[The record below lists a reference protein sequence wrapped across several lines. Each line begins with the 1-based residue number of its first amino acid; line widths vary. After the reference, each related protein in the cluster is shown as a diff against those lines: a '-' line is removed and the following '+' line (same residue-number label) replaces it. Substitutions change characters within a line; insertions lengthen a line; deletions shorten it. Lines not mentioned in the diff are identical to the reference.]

1 VHKPAASAA
10 ASRHNESSH
19 DAHLPCPLLRC
30 IDARFPIHLSA
41 EAEVPSSTWQVLRGV
56 STMALAV
63 FVVFFVTFLVF
74 PSVAPY
80 GLVFKGTLGRISM
93 TDDWWSEILL
103 LLFNVFDT
111 VGRTAPAFL
120 IALTGK
126 WLLGATFV
134 RSVTVVL
141 FVACAKAWAPAFND
155 IMALVVM
162 IVFSITNGYFASL
175 CMMSGPQGVQPKDR
189 QKAGL
194 IMSLALQLG
203 ILTGSNVS
211 FAFKPPQT

>member
-1 VHKPAASAA
+1 
-10 ASRHNESSH
+10 
-19 DAHLPCPLLRC
+19 
-30 IDARFPIHLSA
+30 
-41 EAEVPSSTWQVLRGV
+41 
-56 STMALAV
+56 MALAV